1 MLLALLM
8 VMSAGPK
15 ATCEQLWP
23 RVWSALEKQ
32 EFKNGKPAFFDRI
45 TDAKQKLGVAWVN
58 ECKRF
63 DAPTLSCARGEQLA
77 EELAL
82 LKKQLDAEDVPPA
95 DIDAGLE
102 KMRAAWSILECRE
115 VNRAVDRAA
124 QKVADGK

>member
-32 EFKNGKPAFFDRI
+32 EFKNGKPGFFDRI
-45 TDAKQKLGVAWVN
+45 PEAQQKLGAAWVS
-58 ECKRF
+58 ECSRF
-63 DAPTLSCARGEQLA
+63 DAPTLSCARGEQLG
-77 EELAL
+77 EELAT
-82 LKKQLDAEDVPPA
+82 LKKQLEADGVPPA
-95 DIDAGLE
+95 DVDAGL
-102 KMRAAWSILECRE
+102 KKLRDAWSILECRE

-124 QKVADGK
+124 QKVVDAK